1 MARGQRVRWPRAGG
15 LGLGRGFQVPSLS
28 VPWGLGPS
36 PRRSQ
41 PVLPGW
47 GAAGRLPASR
57 EEGRREE
64 SRGACRARARRAPGA
79 GPLGSG
85 FGRSGSNPAS
95 RFSPVPALLA
105 PACLRPPRR
114 PPPPPECRPLG
125 QVCRASPRTPASQSA
140 AELKRAQ
147 PCGRGQSEPSRVEL
161 AGRTSAGQPEPRAA
175 SARRRPSRPPRP
187 PRRLPPS
194 PPSPRPC
201 PASGQPAPVAAPAEP
216 GGHRPAPP
224 LPWAAHRLHA
234 LLLLPGLGAWHRG
247 PLPDARGPAPLFAP
261 RLLLL
266 LLLSSSSSNSPRP
279 QTPLASPRV
288 RARPPLSVPSRR
300 WERVRP
306 GRHHGTVRLARAALH
321 PGRAQRRA
329 AGCRA
334 QVEKLLGSATSLR
347 VQRLRQERC
356 PHARDQR

>member
-1 MARGQRVRWPRAGG
+1 MREGAPRA
-15 LGLGRGFQVPSLS
+15 R
-28 VPWGLGPS
+28 
-36 PRRSQ
+36 
-41 PVLPGW
+41 
-47 GAAGRLPASR
+47 
-57 EEGRREE
+57 
-64 SRGACRARARRAPGA
+64 C

-95 RFSPVPALLA
+95 RFSPVPALRA

-147 PCGRGQSEPSRVEL
+147 PCGRGQSEPSRVEP
-161 AGRTSAGQPEPRAA
+161 AERTSAGQPEPRAA
-175 SARRRPSRPPRP
+175 SARRRPRPPRP

-194 PPSPRPC
+194 PPSSRPS
-201 PASGQPAPVAAPAEP
+201 PAAGQLAPIAAAAEP
-216 GGHRPAPP
+216 RGHRPAPP
-224 LPWAAHRLHA
+224 LPWAAHRLHVF
-234 LLLLPGLGAWHRG
+234 LLLLSRPGAWHRG
-247 PLPDARGPAPLFAP
+247 PLPDARGPASLFAP

-266 LLLSSSSSNSPRP
+266 LFSNSSNSLVLRSGAPDSAP
-279 QTPLASPRV
+279 
-288 RARPPLSVPSRR
+288 ARPPLSIPSQR

-306 GRHHGTVRLARAALH
+306 GPPHGTVRLARAALH

-334 QVEKLLGSATSLR
+334 QVEKLLGSETSLR